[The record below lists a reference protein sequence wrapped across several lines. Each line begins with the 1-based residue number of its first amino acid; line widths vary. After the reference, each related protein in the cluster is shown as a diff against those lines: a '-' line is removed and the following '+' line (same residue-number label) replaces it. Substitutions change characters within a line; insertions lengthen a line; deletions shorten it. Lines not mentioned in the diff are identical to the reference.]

1 VANGEWRAINQIMER
16 PDGRNME
23 ETWNNS
29 ENSLGI
35 YTRDCAKRKIVG
47 KLKRQA
53 EQAACQ
59 SLLGSGSRKCRPV
72 LSHVR
77 VIHFTDAD
85 LRGKKKTRDM
95 C

>member
-1 VANGEWRAINQIMER
+1 VVNGEWRAINQIMER

-47 KLKRQA
+47 KLNARLSRLHANLFWQRFKKMPTSSF
-53 EQAACQ
+53 ACA
-59 SLLGSGSRKCRPV
+59 SDPFHRRWSP
-72 LSHVR
+72 
-77 VIHFTDAD
+77 
-85 LRGKKKTRDM
+85 GKKNRDM